1 MKYID
6 INITDGGYPVRV
18 ERLNVP
24 IFTGDSGNLCFRIVG
39 DDEFMN
45 PTFSVYA
52 IRADGSTVVDNITRG
67 IDRQYKLL
75 VGGSLTAV
83 PGRMQLVFKA
93 KDTLKNVYTIAAYD
107 CVVVNTTTDTIVD
120 PSRVVPSLDE
130 LLVQIA
136 TIEAATT
143 AANAAAAKVSNMTV
157 RATPSDHFDVQASTN
172 PQGGID
178 INILGG
184 VGVKGDKGE
193 KGDPGGIVS
202 VCGVQADDEGNV
214 QLTYGGIPKA
224 PQIRVG
230 RITTGSVP
238 KNSYVDVTGF
248 TFDTPFSSGST
259 VVVLLNPELGGNSI
273 LGGVNLSVRNVTENG
288 FNVRLCNSTDT
299 NVGSAINATYIA
311 IGYTA

>member
-6 INITDGGYPVRV
+6 INITDGSYPVRV

-39 DDEFMN
+39 DGELMN

-75 VGGSLTAV
+75 VGGSLTAI

-130 LLVQIA
+130 LLAQIA

-157 RATPSDHFDVQASTN
+157 RATPSDHFDVQADTN

-184 VGVKGDKGE
+184 VGVKGDKG
-193 KGDPGGIVS
+193 DPGPAGGLTS
-202 VCGVQADDEGNV
+202 VCGVQGDAAGNV
-214 QLTYGGIPKA
+214 PLTYTDIPLA
-224 PQIRVG
+224 PQVRVG
-230 RITTGSVP
+230 RIATGTVT
-238 KNSYVDVTGF
+238 KNAYVDVTGF
-248 TFDTPFSSGST
+248 TFNPPF
-259 VVVLLNPELGGNSI
+259 
-273 LGGVNLSVRNVTENG
+273 
-288 FNVRLCNSTDT
+288 
-299 NVGSAINATYIA
+299 A
-311 IGYTA
+311 